1 MGSLIML
8 KVPSLELSE
17 VVSNDFSME
26 KISQALLKYVLTN
39 IAKQKRN
46 YDEEIDSLNKRC
58 DQNQETGRNLT
69 NATQVLADQ
78 LTQLSHTLGKVD
90 ADLRMRCAAIEENN
104 EKMFNQLSA
113 QLDKLDAE
121 VSKAKSA
128 DGVSLR
134 DKCILV
140 AKFDKLDTT
149 VRKQIEDADKV
160 HSAKL
165 DGYHTL
171 SKQQVTEIKKAL
183 EKLDAVYQQR
193 TTAIEDTIKRQV
205 TQLVQSL
212 GNVDSEFRKLL
223 AQAGIMNWLEG

>member
-1 MGSLIML
+1 
-8 KVPSLELSE
+8 
-17 VVSNDFSME
+17 
-26 KISQALLKYVLTN
+26 VLT
-39 IAKQKRN
+39 
-46 YDEEIDSLNKRC
+46 
-58 DQNQETGRNLT
+58 
-69 NATQVLADQ
+69 DQ
-78 LTQLSHTLGKVD
+78 LQQLSQTLGKVD
-90 ADLRMRCAAIEENN
+90 ADLRMRCAAIEDNN
-104 EKMFNQLSA
+104 ERTFAQLST

-193 TTAIEDTIKRQV
+193 VTTIEDTIKRQV

-223 AQAGIMNWLEG
+223 AQAGIMNWLEGGQTLQQPSAANDMWSENTVVYKYDLQTLAMNLNSRLEKHERQLVALGRGGGYNTDS